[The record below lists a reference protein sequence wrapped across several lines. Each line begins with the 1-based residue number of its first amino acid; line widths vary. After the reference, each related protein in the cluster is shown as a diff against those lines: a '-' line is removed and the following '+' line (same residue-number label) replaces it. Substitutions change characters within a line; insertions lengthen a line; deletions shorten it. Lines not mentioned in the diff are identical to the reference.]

1 MIRRFNISFL
11 LLSLGCL
18 GLGNASETIDI
29 GTLLEDASQDIQA
42 SSLNVDDTP
51 SVISVLKHE
60 ELQLLGIKTL
70 FEALSILPG
79 VETSINQ
86 IGTKKVIIRG
96 HDNPNNFTFDKA
108 KLLVD
113 GVSIE
118 MGIFGNSSF
127 YLDLPIDVI
136 ERIEILRGPG
146 SALYGAGAINGVINV
161 ITTQSSQSGDGLFF
175 SAGSDAYV
183 MGGLRKHYELGSE
196 TKLYTDMYYQKHDRR
211 IDVDESYGISDLL
224 YDPQT
229 GEAHPFER
237 DPQSVEALN
246 DYSLSLALKHKH
258 FSFQTRLKEDK
269 NGNYYGWNEKL
280 EEFSTNR
287 NKQRYFFAE
296 MAYDDALSKDTRFSS
311 KLGYSYFEMSIDA
324 QDYYRIQEDPRISL
338 PYYFSIKEREERF
351 TFNNEIRSKFDE
363 THTVVGGIAL
373 ESFQELDN
381 SIDDDL
387 SPYGKRPLFEEGI
400 ERNLFSAYVRDSIDI
415 SSRLGALIA
424 LRLDYYTKE
433 EKLYPSGQLG
443 MLYTPAEQW
452 NFKLNYGHAFRIPSW
467 VEQYSIEYGEGDGT
481 RAGNPD
487 LEAETSDT
495 FEAVAIYRAGS
506 QHHLQANVYYSIID
520 KVLDIDDTAKPGGYA
535 NRESRAS
542 YGGEIAYTF
551 IPYLQNKLHLNASYN
566 ETEYVTSDL
575 GIKQSMPG
583 VAKMMLKA
591 YYIHYLSSALSV
603 SALFKHIGE
612 RPRHQD
618 SDSRDKN
625 DPIAPY
631 STLDLSVNYLSSYHW
646 DLQFSVKN
654 IADAVVKYPSYYSRH
669 NGGNIR
675 QGRNILVQ
683 GAYRF

>member
-1 MIRRFNISFL
+1 MKKGFNFSFF
-11 LLSLGCL
+11 LLSLGCFTL
-18 GLGNASETIDI
+18 VNASDIIDI
-29 GTLLEDASQDIQA
+29 GTLLEDVSKDIQA
-42 SSLNVDDTP
+42 SKLNVDDTP

-127 YLDLPIDVI
+127 YLNLPIDVI

-146 SALYGAGAINGVINV
+146 SALYGAGALNGVINV
-161 ITTQSSQSGDGLFF
+161 VTAQSSQSGDGLFF
-175 SAGSDAYV
+175 GGGSDGYL
-183 MGGLRKHYELGSE
+183 MGGLRKHYDLGSD
-196 TKLYTDMYYQKHDRR
+196 THLYTDMYYQKHDRM
-211 IDVDESYGISDLL
+211 IDVDESYGMSDLL

-229 GEAHPFER
+229 GDVHAFER

-246 DYSLSLALKHKH
+246 DYALSLALKHKQ

-269 NGNYYGWNEKL
+269 NGNYYGWDEKI
-280 EEFSTNR
+280 EEFTTNR

-296 MAYDDALSKDTRFSS
+296 LAYEDAISNDTHFIS
-311 KLGYSYFEMSIDA
+311 KLGYSYFDMSIDA
-324 QDYYRIQEDPRISL
+324 QDYYRIQEDPRVSL
-338 PYYFSIKEREERF
+338 PYHFSIKEREERF
-351 TFNNEIRSKFDE
+351 TFKSELRSEAYDS
-363 THTVVGGIAL
+363 HTIVGGIAL

-381 SIDDDL
+381 SIEDDL
-387 SPYGKRPLFEEGI
+387 SPYGKRALFEEGI
-400 ERNLFSAYVRDSIDI
+400 ERNLISAYVRDSIDI
-415 SSRLGALIA
+415 SSTLGALIA
-424 LRLDYYTKE
+424 LRFDYYSKE

-443 MLYTPAEQW
+443 LLFTPAEQW

-495 FEAVAIYRAGS
+495 FEAVAIYRVGN

-520 KVLDIDDTAKPGGYA
+520 QVLDIDDTSEPGGYD

-551 IPYLQNKLHLNASYN
+551 IPYLQDQLHLNASYN
-566 ETEYVTSDL
+566 ETEYVTSGL
-575 GIKQSMPG
+575 AIEQSMPG

-603 SALFKHIGE
+603 SALLKHIGE

-618 SDSRDKN
+618 SDSRDEN
-625 DPIAPY
+625 NPLDPY
-631 STLDLSVNYLSSYHW
+631 STLDLTMNYLSSYHW

-654 IADAVVKYPSYYSRH
+654 IADARVTYPSYYSRH
-669 NGGNIR
+669 DGGNIR
-675 QGRNILVQ
+675 QGRNVLVQ
-683 GAYRF
+683 GTYRF